1 MSACTAE
8 WNERLSAWLDGE
20 ATPTE
25 AAAIQSHTR
34 SCVDCAGTLDVFAGL
49 RSRIRKAHPDSSAM
63 SSDTAFDT
71 ASERIR
77 ASVLAAADRDAGATR
92 RQRLHH
98 VVRVASSVAAI
109 AVLLFGALYL
119 TRPTL
124 DSKLMLELESQH
136 MRAFAHGRPCEF
148 ESSDPQLV
156 SDWIEEQSD
165 RRVEVPMLPGAVLLG
180 ARRCKL
186 HGRPAMALVY
196 QVEGRGL
203 TVFVPGE
210 GTDAAD
216 AATSFADGGARCTT
230 GRLGERIC
238 AASGSS
244 RSALAVGN
252 DDHLVLLASTAVID
266 G

>member
-1 MSACTAE
+1 MSACSAE
-8 WNERLSAWLDGE
+8 WNERLSAYLDGE

-25 AAAIQSHTR
+25 STAVESHTR
-34 SCVDCAGTLDVFAGL
+34 SCAGCADMLNAFAGL
-49 RSRIRKAHPDSSAM
+49 RIRIR
-63 SSDTAFDT
+63 DTALDRST
-71 ASERIR
+71 TSPERDPEPASERIR
-77 ASVLAAADRDAGATR
+77 QNVIAVEDKER
-92 RQRLHH
+92 RAIRRRRLNDT
-98 VVRVASSVAAI
+98 VRIASSVAAV
-109 AVLLFGALYL
+109 AVILLGAFWATL
-119 TRPTL
+119 PTL

-148 ESSDPQLV
+148 ESSDPQQV
-156 SDWIEEQSD
+156 SDWIAEQSN
-165 RRVEVPMLPGAVLLG
+165 RRVEVPTLPGAVLLG

-186 HGRPAMALVY
+186 SGRPAMALVY
-196 QVEGRGL
+196 LVEGRGL

-238 AASGSS
+238 AASGTS